1 MSESRPLIEFRIDS
15 LFVEVYEDRKAMGRG
30 AAHAAATKLKEL
42 AAKREEVSLLF
53 ATGDSQKET
62 LRALVAA
69 RGLPWEKV
77 AAFQMDEYVGV
88 SDQHPASLRKYLTE
102 RLATKVP
109 LKKYWRLEGDQPNP
123 QKICDDYVA
132 MLREHAPQL
141 CLLGIGENGHLAFND
156 PAVADFNDPVD
167 AKIVEIDQV
176 SRQQQVNEGWFN
188 SKEEVPGRAITLTMP
203 ALLRVPNLIL
213 SVPGE
218 RKAQIVKR
226 TLHDEI
232 TTAVPA
238 TILRRH
244 PHATLYLDRASAAE
258 LSLKL

>member
-1 MSESRPLIEFRIDS
+1 LSDSRPLIEFRIDS
-15 LFVEVYEDRKAMGRG
+15 LFVEVYEDRRAMGQG
-30 AAHAAATKLKEL
+30 AAHAAATRIKEL
-42 AAKREEVSLLF
+42 AALREEVSLLF

-62 LRALVAA
+62 LRALVATA
-69 RGLPWEKV
+69 ELPWEKV

-109 LKKYWRLEGDQPNP
+109 LKKYWRLEGDHPNP
-123 QKICDDYVA
+123 QKVCDDYVA
-132 MLREHAPQL
+132 QLREHAPQL

-156 PAVADFNDPVD
+156 PAVADFNDPVE

-176 SRQQQVNEGWFN
+176 SRQQQVNEGWFK
-188 SKEEVPGRAITLTMP
+188 STDEVPRTAITLTLP
-203 ALLRVPNLIL
+203 ALMRVPNLIL
-213 SVPGE
+213 SVPGA
-218 RKAQIVKR
+218 RKARIVKR
-226 TLHDEI
+226 TLHDDI
-232 TTAVPA
+232 STAVPA

-258 LSLKL
+258 LNLRL